1 MTKAQKILQE
11 TKKYNHST
19 DLLKDIYGIDSNA
32 EYDAVVLAPSWTAKK
47 IYKNTEVKETPLV
60 KHSTFSS
67 YEVEVNGKKL
77 AWIQTG
83 MGASNMVDT
92 ALCLA
97 ESVVE
102 KVIFVGA
109 VGAIQPEILIG
120 ELATPEVSLS
130 YGGAVGYV
138 QDKLAGNCAVKEVVP
153 DNMRFV
159 EEVLE
164 EAGKQGIEIKKHK
177 VFCTD
182 SIFCEYIHLPEIKE
196 TGAELIEMETAGF
209 YECINAMEKK
219 GIALLCVSDNSAADI
234 ALVMRDEESTK
245 RYKMAREE
253 HIPKLI
259 DFICEL

>member
-1 MTKAQKILQE
+1 MNKAQEFLQE
-11 TKKYNHST
+11 AKKYNHSA
-19 DLLKDIYGIDSNA
+19 DLLKDIYGIDSKSK
-32 EYDAVVLAPSWTAKK
+32 YDAVILAPSWTASK
-47 IYKNTEVKETPLV
+47 IYKGKDVKETLLV

-102 KVIFVGA
+102 KVIFLGA

-120 ELATPEVSLS
+120 ELATPEASIS
-130 YGGAVGYV
+130 CGGAVGYL
-138 QDKLAGNCAVKEVVP
+138 QDKLADGCAVKEVLP
-153 DNMRFV
+153 ENMAFV
-159 EEVLE
+159 NKVLE
-164 EAGKQGIEIKKHK
+164 EADKHGIAIKKRK

-182 SIFCEYIHLPEIKE
+182 SIVCEYAHLPEMKE

-209 YECINAMEKK
+209 YESINAMEKK

-245 RYKMAREE
+245 RYKTAREDY
-253 HIPKLI
+253 IPKLI
-259 DFICEL
+259 DLICEL

>member
-1 MTKAQKILQE
+1 MTKAQKIVQE
-11 TKKYNHST
+11 AKKYNHST
-19 DLLKDIYGIDSNA
+19 DLLKDVYGIDSKTK
-32 EYDAVVLAPSWTAKK
+32 YDAVVLAPSWTAKK
-47 IYKNTEVKETPLV
+47 IYKNDEVKETLLV

-83 MGASNMVDT
+83 MGAGNMVDT

-97 ESVVE
+97 DSVVE

-109 VGAIQPEILIG
+109 VGAIQSEILIG
-120 ELATPEVSLS
+120 ELATPAVSLS
-130 YGGAVGYV
+130 YGGAVGYL
-138 QDKLAGNCAVKEVVP
+138 QDKLADGCAVKKIVP
-153 DNMRFV
+153 ENMAFV
-159 EEVLE
+159 DKVLE
-164 EAGKQGIEIKKHK
+164 AADQQGVAIKKRK

-182 SIFCEYIHLPEIKE
+182 SIVCEYVHLPEIKE

-234 ALVMRDEESTK
+234 ALVMRDEEFTK
-245 RYKMAREE
+245 RYKTAREVN
-253 HIPKLI
+253 IPRLI
-259 DFICEL
+259 DIICEL

>member
-11 TKKYNHST
+11 AKKYNHSN
-19 DLLKDIYGIDSNA
+19 DLLKDIYGIDSKA
-32 EYDAVVLAPSWTAKK
+32 EYDAVVLAPSWTATK
-47 IYKNTEVKETPLV
+47 IYKHTEVKETLLV

-102 KVIFVGA
+102 KVIFLGA

-130 YGGAVGYV
+130 YGGTVGYL
-138 QDKLAGNCAVKEVVP
+138 QDKLEGSCAVKEVVP
-153 DNMRFV
+153 ENTTFI

-164 EAGKQGIEIKKHK
+164 AADKQGIAMKKCK

-182 SIFCEYIHLPEIKE
+182 SIVCEYIHLPEMKE
-196 TGAELIEMETAGF
+196 IGAELIEMETAGF

-245 RYKMAREE
+245 RYKMARKEY
-253 HIPKLI
+253 IPKLI
-259 DFICEL
+259 DIICKM

>member
-11 TKKYNHST
+11 TKKYNHSA

-32 EYDAVVLAPSWTAKK
+32 EYDAVILAPSWTATK
-47 IYKNTEVKETPLV
+47 IYKNTEVKETLLV

-92 ALCLA
+92 ALCLS

-102 KVIFVGA
+102 KVIFLGA
-109 VGAIQPEILIG
+109 VGAIQPDILIG
-120 ELATPEVSLS
+120 ELATPAASLS
-130 YGGAVGYV
+130 CGGAVGYL
-138 QDKLAGNCAVKEVVP
+138 QEKLTDGCAVKEVVP
-153 DNMRFV
+153 ENMAFV
-159 EEVLE
+159 EEVLKR
-164 EAGKQGIEIKKHK
+164 AGSHGIALKKRK

-245 RYKMAREE
+245 RYKTAREE
-253 HIPKLI
+253 YIPKLI
-259 DFICEL
+259 DLICEM

>member
-1 MTKAQKILQE
+1 MTKAQKFLQE

-19 DLLKDIYGIDSNA
+19 DLLKDIYGIDSKA
-32 EYDAVVLAPSWTAKK
+32 EYDAVVLAPSWTATK
-47 IYKNTEVKETPLV
+47 IYKNEEVKETLLV
-60 KHSTFSS
+60 KHSTFAS

-102 KVIFVGA
+102 KVIFLGA
-109 VGAIQPEILIG
+109 VGAIHPEILIG
-120 ELATPEVSLS
+120 ELATSTVSLS
-130 YGGAVGYV
+130 YGSAVGYL
-138 QDKLAGNCAVKEVVP
+138 QDKLADGCAVKEVAP
-153 DNMRFV
+153 DNMAFV
-159 EEVLE
+159 EEVLK
-164 EAGKQGIEIKKHK
+164 EAGKQGIAMKKRK

-182 SIFCEYIHLPEIKE
+182 SILCEYIHLPEIKA

-209 YECINAMEKK
+209 YEGMNAMEKK

-245 RYKMAREE
+245 RYKTAREE
-253 HIPKLI
+253 YIPKLI
-259 DFICEL
+259 DIICEL

>member
-1 MTKAQKILQE
+1 MKKLAGSLFCANKHRKI
-11 TKKYNHST
+11 
-19 DLLKDIYGIDSNA
+19 D
-32 EYDAVVLAPSWTAKK
+32 W
-47 IYKNTEVKETPLV
+47 
-60 KHSTFSS
+60 
-67 YEVEVNGKKL
+67 KKL

-120 ELATPEVSLS
+120 ELATPEASLS

-138 QDKLAGNCAVKEVVP
+138 QDKLTGNCAVKEVVP
-153 DNMRFV
+153 DNMKFV
-159 EEVLE
+159 ATVLE
-164 EAGKQGIEIKKHK
+164 EAGKQGIGIKKRK

-219 GIALLCVSDNSAADI
+219 GIALLCVSDNSAADV

-245 RYKMAREE
+245 RYKMAREVN
-253 HIPKLI
+253 IPKLI
-259 DFICEL
+259 DLICQL

>member
-1 MTKAQKILQE
+1 MTKAQKFLQE
-11 TKKYNHST
+11 AKKYNHSA

-32 EYDAVVLAPSWTAKK
+32 EYDAVVLAPSWTAAK
-47 IYKNTEVKETPLV
+47 IYKDADVKETLLV

-67 YEVEVNGKKL
+67 YEVEVHGKKL

-97 ESVVE
+97 DSVVE

-120 ELATPEVSLS
+120 EVATPAVSLS

-138 QDKLAGNCAVKEVVP
+138 QEKLQDGCAVKEVVP
-153 DNMRFV
+153 ENMAFV
-159 EEVLE
+159 EAVLE
-164 EAGKQGIEIKKHK
+164 KAGKQGITMKKRK

-182 SIFCEYIHLPEIKE
+182 SILCEYLHLPEIKE

-234 ALVMRDEESTK
+234 ALVMRDEESSK
-245 RYKMAREE
+245 RYKTARVEY
-253 HIPKLI
+253 IPKLI
-259 DFICEL
+259 DLICEL